1 MKIKKLW
8 MMGCGLVAS
17 VSVFAGAP
25 TQLPADVVAPPN
37 NGSFFV
43 GITGMYAKPSE
54 TGIGDATNSWQYAS
68 ADTITSL
75 SKPAKSSQQWQGGF
89 DVGYN
94 FPNSSNSL
102 EFSYFQLRSN
112 KHAVNGSEGA
122 FSFGSIFFPDVVVVD
137 PSSIGYVGNSH
148 LKYKLNQ
155 YDLFLGHQMTDVI
168 GNFSLKPTF
177 GLRYAELTHRFPFIV
192 PGYVNSK
199 YHGVGPTFGLD
210 GNFALWH
217 SGFNI
222 VGHVDGALLEGN
234 VESNSFLYLSGVNL
248 YYKSPSQNRVVP
260 TLTARLG
267 ANYEYVFSNQ
277 SSLTLEVGYE
287 AAEYFN
293 GVDLIRGD
301 TNAPDSLGTAV
312 RTPKIADIVTNDF
325 AYQGPYAT
333 LTYNFG

>member
-8 MMGCGLVAS
+8 VMGLGLVAS
-17 VSVFAGAP
+17 ASILAGAP
-25 TQLPADVVAPPN
+25 TQLPVDVVAPAD
-37 NGSFFV
+37 NGGFFV
-43 GITGMYAKPSE
+43 GVTGMYAKPSE
-54 TGIGDATNSWQYAS
+54 TGLGDANNSWQYAS
-68 ADTITSL
+68 VDTITSL
-75 SKPAKSSQQWQGGF
+75 NKPIKSSQQWEVGF

-102 EFSYFQLRSN
+102 EFSYFQLRNS
-112 KHAVNGSEGA
+112 KHFLKGTEGVY
-122 FSFGSIFFPDVVVVD
+122 SLGSIFFPDITLVD
-137 PSSIGYVGNSH
+137 PSSINYVANSH

-155 YDLFLGHQMTDVI
+155 YDLFLGHQMNDVI

-177 GLRYAELTHRFPFIV
+177 GLRFAELTHDFPFAV
-192 PGYVNSK
+192 PGYVDSK
-199 YHGVGPTFGLD
+199 FNGVGPTFGLD

-222 VGHVDGALLEGN
+222 VGHVDGALLDGN
-234 VESNSFLYLSGVNL
+234 VESKSFIFLSGTNL
-248 YYKSPSQNRVVP
+248 YYKSPDRNRIVP

-267 ANYEYVFSNQ
+267 ADYEYVFANQ

-293 GVDLIRGD
+293 GIDLIRGD
-301 TNAPDSLGTAV
+301 TNASDSLGTAV
-312 RTPKIADIVTNDF
+312 HTPRITSIDTNDF

-333 LTYNFG
+333 LTYSLG